1 MNPVSHAPVVR
12 HVNISGIVGC
22 PTGTTSA
29 PIRAECTSHIEKND
43 CHRGC
48 LQLTR
53 LSIISIL
60 NAVYPDADFAGL
72 HEISDPRVRGL
83 LRLCEACQHGD
94 ERDGENQLCH
104 RRLIPICTASERRR

>member
-1 MNPVSHAPVVR
+1 M
-12 HVNISGIVGC
+12 I
-22 PTGTTSA
+22 PTS
-29 PIRAECTSHIEKND
+29 
-43 CHRGC
+43 

-53 LSIISIL
+53 LSIICIH

-72 HEISDPRVRGL
+72 HETSDPRVRGL

-104 RRLIPICTASERRR
+104 RRLHGFRSAPQANAGGNEGLALHHFYRAMAWVGQELEEKPLV